1 MGQLLQKGDG
11 AVSREYSDI
20 MRSMALP
27 MNYRA
32 HLACLLLEHLGYRFC
47 VDYGYANAEEILR
60 RKQLADM
67 TEEAE

>member
-1 MGQLLQKGDG
+1 
-11 AVSREYSDI
+11 